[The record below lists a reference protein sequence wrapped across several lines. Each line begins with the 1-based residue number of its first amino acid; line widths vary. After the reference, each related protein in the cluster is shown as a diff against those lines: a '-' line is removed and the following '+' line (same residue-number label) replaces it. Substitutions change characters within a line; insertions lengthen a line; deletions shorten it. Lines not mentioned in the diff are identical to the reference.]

1 MDLFLIIPL
10 AALLVFMFWSSRR
23 RMKKQKDEQA
33 AKARQTVPGAEVLL
47 QGGLYGTII
56 DYDPEDLDKPALVEL
71 APGLVV
77 KVHSQAILRVVDP
90 ADDSVTEDDFVEDG
104 MNDAEYGD
112 GVVSSDV
119 PSISD
124 VRTRENGTEAGI
136 ESDADNGTDTKPK
149 A

>member
-56 DYDPEDLDKPALVEL
+56 EYDPEDLDKPAIVEL
-71 APGLVV
+71 APGFEV
-77 KVHSQAILRVVDP
+77 KVHSQAILRVIDPVTDAVD
-90 ADDSVTEDDFVEDG
+90 EDDLIEADAL
-104 MNDAEYGD
+104 DAEYADRVEGGD
-112 GVVSSDV
+112 LSSLSEDL
-119 PSISD
+119 PRDKDAHTAADS
-124 VRTRENGTEAGI
+124 E
-136 ESDADNGTDTKPK
+136 ADNGTDSKPK

>member
-33 AKARQTVPGAEVLL
+33 AKARQTVPGVEVLL
-47 QGGLYGTII
+47 QGGLYGTIVE
-56 DYDPEDLDKPALVEL
+56 YDPEDLDKPALIEL
-71 APGLVV
+71 APGVQV

-90 ADDSVTEDDFVEDG
+90 VADVTEDDFIDGEVTEDDYSEVAS
-104 MNDAEYGD
+104 NDDISPLGD
-112 GVVSSDV
+112 DLTR
-119 PSISD
+119 D
-124 VRTRENGTEAGI
+124 RTATADSE
-136 ESDADNGTDTKPK
+136 ADNGTDSKPK

>member
-56 DYDPEDLDKPALVEL
+56 EYDPEDLDKPAIVEL
-71 APGLVV
+71 APGFQV
-77 KVHSQAILRVVDP
+77 KVHSQAILRVIDP
-90 ADDSVTEDDFVEDG
+90 VTDADDDEDFT
-104 MNDAEYGD
+104 DAESIDADYAD
-112 GVVSSDV
+112 GVESHEISSL
-119 PSISD
+119 SD
-124 VRTRENGTEAGI
+124 DLTRDKDAQAAIESEAENGTD
-136 ESDADNGTDTKPK
+136 SKPK

>member
-56 DYDPEDLDKPALVEL
+56 EYDPEDLDKPAIVEL
-71 APGLVV
+71 APGFEV
-77 KVHSQAILRVVDP
+77 KVHSQAILRVIDPVTDAVD
-90 ADDSVTEDDFVEDG
+90 EDDF
-104 MNDAEYGD
+104 DAEA
-112 GVVSSDV
+112 
-119 PSISD
+119 I
-124 VRTRENGTEAGI
+124 EADYADGI
-136 ESDADNGTDTKPK
+136 ESDEISSLSDDLTREKDAHAAAESDAENGTDTKPK

>member
-56 DYDPEDLDKPALVEL
+56 EYDPEDLDKPAIVEL
-71 APGLVV
+71 APGFEV

-90 ADDSVTEDDFVEDG
+90 VADVTEDDFIDGEVTEDDYSEVTS
-104 MNDAEYGD
+104 NDGISPLGD
-112 GVVSSDV
+112 DL
-119 PSISD
+119 
-124 VRTRENGTEAGI
+124 TRDHTATADSE
-136 ESDADNGTDTKPK
+136 ADNGTDSKPK

>member
-33 AKARQTVPGAEVLL
+33 AKARQTVPGVEVLL
-47 QGGLYGTII
+47 QGGLYGTIVE
-56 DYDPEDLDKPALVEL
+56 YDPEDLDKPALIEL
-71 APGLVV
+71 APGVQV

-90 ADDSVTEDDFVEDG
+90 VADVTEDDFLDGEVTEDDYSEG
-104 MNDAEYGD
+104 ASNDVISPLGD
-112 GVVSSDV
+112 DL
-119 PSISD
+119 
-124 VRTRENGTEAGI
+124 TRDHTATADSE
-136 ESDADNGTDTKPK
+136 ADNGTDSKPK

>member
-56 DYDPEDLDKPALVEL
+56 EYDPEDLDKPAIVEL
-71 APGLVV
+71 APGFEV
-77 KVHSQAILRVVDP
+77 KVHSQAILRVIDPVTDAVD
-90 ADDSVTEDDFVEDG
+90 EDDF
-104 MNDAEYGD
+104 DAEA
-112 GVVSSDV
+112 
-119 PSISD
+119 I
-124 VRTRENGTEAGI
+124 EADYADGI
-136 ESDADNGTDTKPK
+136 ESDEISPLSDDLTREKDAHAAAESDAENGTDTKPK

>member
-47 QGGLYGTII
+47 QGGLYGTIVE
-56 DYDPEDLDKPALVEL
+56 YDPDDLDKPAIVEL
-71 APGLVV
+71 APGFEV

-90 ADDSVTEDDFVEDG
+90 VVDSVTEDDFIDSE
-104 MNDAEYGD
+104 
-112 GVVSSDV
+112 VSDDRV
-119 PSISD
+119 QRRRRGRPHR
-124 VRTRENGTEAGI
+124 VAQR
-136 ESDADNGTDTKPK
+136 
-149 A
+149 

>member
-23 RMKKQKDEQA
+23 RMKKQKEEQA

-56 DYDPEDLDKPALVEL
+56 EYDAEDLDKPAIVEL
-71 APGLVV
+71 APGFQV

-90 ADDSVTEDDFVEDG
+90 VEDTVTEDDFIETEVSDGEYSGGIADGAVSPLEDDRARERSA
-104 MNDAEYGD
+104 DA
-112 GVVSSDV
+112 
-119 PSISD
+119 
-124 VRTRENGTEAGI
+124 TA
-136 ESDADNGTDTKPK
+136 ESEADNGTDSKPK